1 VHEPNVPKT
10 EKKMK
15 PIWYF
20 VGLVLL
26 SMGSLVFL
34 TGIYILAFGLP
45 HKTVLAGLHPN
56 VWWGAIMVA
65 TGALFFAKNR

>member
-1 VHEPNVPKT
+1 MNEPKP

-34 TGIYILAFGLP
+34 TGIYILAFGVAQT
-45 HKTVLAGLHPN
+45 TVLAGLHPN
-56 VWWGAIMVA
+56 IWWGALMVA
-65 TGALFFAKNR
+65 VGAVFFLKNR

>member
-1 VHEPNVPKT
+1 VNEPKI

-34 TGIYILAFGLP
+34 TGVYILAFGVAQ
-45 HKTVLAGLHPN
+45 KTVLAGLHPN
-56 VWWGAIMVA
+56 VWWGALMVVV
-65 TGALFFAKNR
+65 GLIFFLKNR

>member
-1 VHEPNVPKT
+1 MNEPVEPKT

-34 TGIYILAFGLP
+34 TGIYILASGAAP
-45 HKTVLAGLHPN
+45 KTVLAGLHPN
-56 VWWGAIMVA
+56 IWWGGLMVA
-65 TGALFFAKNR
+65 AGAVFFLKNR